1 MNSMTHL
8 AFAFNFN
15 IQRSVIEVGEER
27 PIIERGYVPLLR
39 LLLHYG
45 ARADLFL
52 SGFSTRT
59 LQEMEPGILAVIREN
74 LGRSFELGSYTYTH
88 PIPQLLLP
96 EEMARQIRR
105 GLEID
110 REVFGVNPAG
120 FLPSEM
126 AYTYDMVKVLKSEGL
141 QWVIVLSSFL
151 ENAVKRQLGEKAVD
165 SGVTEI
171 HTAYTALSRDV
182 RMTVVPATY
191 QLPGLPSRFFK
202 LMMKGELP
210 VKDVIAA
217 VKRFAREHRE
227 ALLLFKRDA
236 ETIFIDAFNSGF
248 SGTEAVFEEFLSA
261 LAELSGARFVTIG
274 EFIQTHAPGR
284 EVGEVVLEEF
294 LGNTKIETFTEGE
307 ARSLWERTRRVRE
320 SLLKAER
327 KYPGSPEVEQ
337 AWEHLLLSH
346 NSDGRIGYWHSEWNP
361 GEHRV
366 APSRR
371 AFVEDNLDQA
381 LKILERLG

>member
-1 MNSMTHL
+1 MTHI

-27 PIIERGYVPLLR
+27 PIIEKGYIPLLR
-39 LLLHYG
+39 LLLEYG
-45 ARADLFL
+45 AKADLFL

-59 LQEMEPGILAVIREN
+59 LQRMDPGVLDTIKEN
-74 LGRSFELGSYTYTH
+74 LGDSFELGTYTYTH

-96 EEMARQIRR
+96 AEMARQIRR

-110 REVFGVNPAG
+110 REVFGIKPMG

-126 AYTYDMVKVLKSEGL
+126 AYTYDMVRVLQREGL
-141 QWVIVLSSFL
+141 QWVIVLSSLL
-151 ENAVKRQLGEKAVD
+151 EKSLNIDLGDEPGTAKSA
-165 SGVTEI
+165 EI
-171 HTAYTALSRDV
+171 HTTYTAVSRDV
-182 RMTVVPATY
+182 RMTVVPAAY

-202 LMMKGELP
+202 VMMKGRQP
-210 VKDVIAA
+210 VKEVIAG
-217 VKRFAREHRE
+217 VKRFADEHPDG
-227 ALLLFKRDA
+227 LLLFKRDA

-248 SGTEAVFEEFLSA
+248 TGTESVFEEFLSG
-261 LAELSGARFVTIG
+261 LAELPDTRFVTIG
-274 EFIQTHAPGR
+274 EFIENHPPQR
-284 EVGEVVLEEF
+284 EVVLDDF

-307 ARSLWERTRRVRE
+307 ATALWELTQQVRATI
-320 SLLKAER
+320 LAAEQTH
-327 KYPGSPEVEQ
+327 PGSPEVEK

-361 GEHRV
+361 GEHKV

-371 AFVEDNLDQA
+371 AFVEDNLNQA
-381 LKILERLG
+381 LNILDGLV

>member
-1 MNSMTHL
+1 MTHI

-15 IQRSVIEVGEER
+15 IQRSVIEVGEEL
-27 PIIERGYVPLLR
+27 PIVEQGYIPLLR
-39 LLLHYG
+39 LLLAYG
-45 ARADLFL
+45 AKADLFL

-59 LQEMEPGILAVIREN
+59 LERMGPCVLDTIKEN
-74 LGRSFELGSYTYTH
+74 LGEFFELGTYTYTH

-96 EEMARQIRR
+96 AEMARQIRR

-110 REVFGVNPAG
+110 REVFGINPMG

-126 AYTYDMVKVLKSEGL
+126 AYTYDMVKVLRSEGL

-151 ENAVKRQLGEKAVD
+151 EKSLNKYLGREQGGAKT
-165 SGVTEI
+165 GEI
-171 HTAYTALSRDV
+171 HTSYTAVSRDV
-182 RMTVVPATY
+182 RMTVVSAAY

-202 LMMKGELP
+202 GMMKGRRP
-210 VKDVIAA
+210 VKEVIEG
-217 VKRFAREHRE
+217 VMRFADEHPDT
-227 ALLLFKRDA
+227 LLLFKRDA

-248 SGTEAVFEEFLSA
+248 TGTEGVFEEFLSR
-261 LAELSGARFVTIG
+261 LAELPDTRFTTIG
-274 EFIQTHAPGR
+274 EFIENHPPQR
-284 EVGEVVLEEF
+284 EVILDDF

-307 ARSLWERTRRVRE
+307 ATALWDLTKQVRAKI
-320 SLLKAER
+320 LAAEQTH
-327 KYPGSPEVEQ
+327 PDSPVVEQ

-371 AFVEDNLDQA
+371 AFVEDNLNQA
-381 LKILERLG
+381 LKILDGLA